1 MRVWWPVLLLLLV
14 QGGALG
20 QGPRVTPLGR
30 NLVVVA
36 LTERTET
43 PNTLTRDDQSDGP
56 PPATPRFRTEPSA
69 QSACDAVLEGSLESR
84 AGPLA

>member
-20 QGPRVTPLGR
+20 QGCRVMPLGR
-30 NLVVVA
+30 KLVVVA
-36 LTERTET
+36 LTERAEAS
-43 PNTLTRDDQSDGP
+43 NTLTRERTPVGSP
-56 PPATPRFRTEPSA
+56 PVTPRLRTAPSA
-69 QSACDAVLEGSLESR
+69 QSANDAILDGCLESR